1 MTPQDLKQHIENRRE
16 EILALCNFWQSLF
29 PEFSPGAPQMRVWL
43 DLHSF
48 DRVVY
53 AIKRTAA
60 KNAKLNSAMTLEHA
74 VRFCS
79 KVANVNKARQDSAAS
94 MAA

>member
-1 MTPQDLKQHIENRRE
+1 MTPQELNKFVERRQE
-16 EILALCNFWQSLF
+16 EVLSLCKFWHSLF
-29 PEFSPGAPQMRVWL
+29 PEFSPGASQMRVWL
-43 DLHSF
+43 DLHAF

-53 AIKRTAA
+53 AIERTAA